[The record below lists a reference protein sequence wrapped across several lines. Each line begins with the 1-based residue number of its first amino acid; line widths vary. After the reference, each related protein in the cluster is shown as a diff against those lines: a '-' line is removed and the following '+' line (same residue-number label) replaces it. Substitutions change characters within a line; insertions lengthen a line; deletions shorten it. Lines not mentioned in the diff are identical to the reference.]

1 MGKLS
6 KAFEKSATSLQ
17 SGSRRQKTAEAPG
30 KQQEKEKT
38 VHSEAS
44 CVDLDAEASRDRW
57 DRRLQLST
65 DQKSGYFETF
75 RRLRASIVY
84 PSSGNR
90 PKTLLVTSAAPHEGK
105 GFVCANLG
113 IALSQGMEHHAMMVD
128 CDFRHPTLA
137 GLFGH
142 SNETG
147 LTDYLQD
154 EVDLSLLIRKTGVP
168 KLSLLPSG
176 RPPRNPAEL
185 LSSSRMAGLIDEMAE
200 RYPDRIVLFD
210 SPPDVIASETS
221 VLAQNIDGVILVI
234 RYGTSKKEDVKRFV
248 EKVGREKIYGV
259 VFNAFPEDTMESILD
274 RTMGYGYGYGYYK
287 YSYSRY

>member
-6 KAFEKSATSLQ
+6 KAFEKSANSSQ
-17 SGSRRQKTAEAPG
+17 RGSPAHKPAAESGRRK
-30 KQQEKEKT
+30 EKEKD
-38 VHSEAS
+38 VHPESPS
-44 CVDLDAEASRDRW
+44 IDLDEGTARERW

-65 DQKSGYFETF
+65 DYKSGYFETF
-75 RRLRASIVY
+75 RRLRSSIVY
-84 PSSGNR
+84 PSSGTR
-90 PKTLLVTSAAPHEGK
+90 PRTLLVTSAAPHEGK
-105 GFVCANLG
+105 GFVSANLG

-142 SNETG
+142 SNEAG
-147 LTDYLQD
+147 LADYLQD

-234 RYGTSKKEDVKRFV
+234 RYGGSKKEEVKRFV

-259 VFNAFPEDTMESILD
+259 VFNAFPEDTMESLLD
-274 RTMGYGYGYGYYK
+274 RTMGYGYGYYK
-287 YSYSRY
+287 YSYNRY

>member
-6 KAFEKSATSLQ
+6 KAFEKSSNSSASGAT
-17 SGSRRQKTAEAPG
+17 RQKPEPAPG
-30 KQQEKEKT
+30 KKQTEEKAVRSK
-38 VHSEAS
+38 VIFP
-44 CVDLDAEASRDRW
+44 DLDAGYAREFW
-57 DRRLQLST
+57 DSRLQLST
-65 DQKSGYFETF
+65 DPKSGYFESF

-84 PSSGNR
+84 PSSGRR
-90 PKTLLVTSAAPHEGK
+90 PRTLLVTSAAPHEGK

-113 IALSQGMEHHAMMVD
+113 LALSQGMEHHAMMVD

-154 EVDLSLLIRKTGVP
+154 EAELSLLIRKTGQS

-185 LSSSRMAGLIDEMAE
+185 LSSSRMARLIDEMAE

-221 VLAQNIDGVILVI
+221 VLAQNIDGVILVV
-234 RYGTSKKEDVKRFV
+234 RYGASRKADVKRFV
-248 EKVGREKIYGV
+248 ENVGREKIYGV
-259 VFNAFPEDTMESILD
+259 VFNAFPEDTMESFLN
-274 RTMGYGYGYGYYK
+274 RKMGYGYGYYK
-287 YSYSRY
+287 YSYGGY

>member
-1 MGKLS
+1 MGKIS
-6 KAFEKSATSLQ
+6 KAFEKSANSSN
-17 SGSRRQKTAEAPG
+17 SGVRRQKSAQAAG
-30 KQQEKEKT
+30 KQPPEENAPHEKPF
-38 VHSEAS
+38 AAYR
-44 CVDLDAEASRDRW
+44 DAETVKERW

-65 DQKSGYFETF
+65 DSHSGYFESF

-84 PSSGNR
+84 PSSGKR
-90 PKTLLVTSAAPHEGK
+90 PRTLLVTSAVPHEGK

-113 IALSQGMEHHAMMVD
+113 VALSRGMEHHAMVVD

-142 SNETG
+142 SNESG

-154 EVDLSLLIRKTGVP
+154 EVDLSLLIRKTGQA

-176 RPPRNPAEL
+176 RPPKNPAEM

-234 RYGTSKKEDVKRFV
+234 RYGTSRKEDVKRFV
-248 EKVGREKIYGV
+248 ESLGREKIYAV
-259 VFNAFPEDTMESILD
+259 VFNAFPENTIESYLD
-274 RTMGYGYGYGYYK
+274 KKMGYGYRYYK
-287 YSYSRY
+287 YASY